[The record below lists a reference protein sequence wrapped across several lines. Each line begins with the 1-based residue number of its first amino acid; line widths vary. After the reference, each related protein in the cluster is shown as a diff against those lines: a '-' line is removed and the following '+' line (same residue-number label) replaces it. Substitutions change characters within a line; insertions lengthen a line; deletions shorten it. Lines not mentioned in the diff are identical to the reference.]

1 MASPH
6 SMENINKRQAALSK
20 ALSKAGL
27 DALALNAGKSQLYFT
42 GLQFHLMER
51 PTLSIFAPGQAP
63 VLVLPE
69 LEQGKLSNLG
79 YEVQA
84 FTYGEDPNQWG
95 EAFEAAGAALGLGK
109 ARIGVEPT
117 VLRVLELRYLEAALP
132 EAAFV
137 DGSAAITALRGRKD
151 AAEVAAMQRAAQIA
165 EEALLATLPK
175 VRVGVTEKEL
185 AAELVGQLLSKG
197 SDPELPFQPIVAAG
211 PNSANPHAG
220 YSERALQA
228 GDLLLFDWGAAVDGY
243 YSDITRTFAIG
254 EIDEE
259 LKRIYSIVELA
270 NQAGRAAVK
279 PGAAPEAVDAAARD
293 VIEDS
298 GYGALFFHRTGH
310 GLGMEAHEA
319 PYIRAGNRELLEV
332 GNAFTVEPGI
342 YLEGRGG
349 VRIEDDV
356 VVTEDG
362 QLCLT
367 QLPRGLQLLG

>member
-6 SMENINKRQAALSK
+6 GPENIKRRQAALDQTLK
-20 ALSKAGL
+20 QAGL
-27 DALALNAGKSQLYFT
+27 EALALNAGKSQIYFT
-42 GLQFHLMER
+42 GLHFHLMER

-69 LEQGKLSNLG
+69 LEQGKLGSLG

-84 FTYGEDPNQWG
+84 FTYSEDPAQWG
-95 EAFEAAGAALGLGK
+95 EAFAAAGAALGLGK

-132 EAAFV
+132 EAEFV
-137 DGSAAITALRGRKD
+137 DGSAVIAALRGRKD

-175 VRVGVTEKEL
+175 VKVGATEKEL
-185 AAELVGQLLSKG
+185 AAELVGQLLSLG

-259 LKRIYSIVELA
+259 LKRIYGIVELA
-270 NQAGRAAVK
+270 NQAGRTAVK
-279 PGAAPEAVDAAARD
+279 SGATPEAVDAAARD

-298 GYGALFFHRTGH
+298 GYGEFFFHRTGH
-310 GLGMEAHEA
+310 GLGMEAHEE
-319 PYIRAGNRELLEV
+319 PYIRAGNREPLEV
-332 GNAFTVEPGI
+332 GNTFTVEPGI

-362 QLCLT
+362 LLCLT
-367 QLPRGLQLLG
+367 QLPRGLQVLG